1 MLREYDTIHD
11 AISLLWTLYER
22 VDDRLRG
29 RIVRAIGYLRERAY
43 ESLPWPADVLPN
55 KGWDGKRV

>member
-1 MLREYDTIHD
+1 MMLTDYDNYHD

-43 ESLPWPADVLPN
+43 ESLPWSAVSH
-55 KGWDGKRV
+55 VQ